1 MQLRAAE
8 PREAIGNHLIVNES
22 NPIFAAREQFGK
34 PDVWTLAPIQVR
46 LRPANLPHRQAA
58 P

>member
-34 PDVWTLAPIQVR
+34 SDVRTLAQIQVR
-46 LRPANLPHRQAA
+46 LRPVDLPERQAA